1 MLSVYRRGA
10 PLREHMA
17 MGAKNFGARVARLED
32 PALLTGRGRFVDD
45 IKVAGALHA
54 CFVRSPHAHARI
66 RSIDTAAARAM
77 PGVHAVLTA
86 DDLPARMARDQI
98 PMLVP
103 NPAIRMPR
111 TQLALARQEVCYVG
125 QTIAVAIAS
134 DRYRAEDAAAAV
146 AVEFEP
152 LPAVSDCRD
161 AAKAGAVRAH
171 SDLPCNVAAII
182 SLSYG
187 DVEAAFAAAAHV
199 CEEDLSLH
207 RGGAMTLEGRA
218 VLASYDAGADMLT
231 VWSATQTPHLCRGT
245 LADLLERD
253 LETIRVTAPD
263 VGGGFGTKAPFYPE
277 EAVIPAAAMRIG
289 RPVAW
294 QEDRR
299 EHFLAATQER
309 DQHWKIAVAVDARGK
324 ILGLRGTMLHD
335 TGAFLPWGIIAPY
348 IAGTTVPG
356 PYVVPAYS
364 LTAQV
369 VLTNRVPTT
378 VVRGAGRP
386 QAVFAMERLMDRVAR
401 ALELDRAEL
410 RARNMIGPQQMPY
423 SVGLLFR
430 DGKPLVY
437 ASGDFPKSQARAL
450 ALARYDGFRA
460 RQQAARAQGRY
471 LGIGLANYVEG
482 TGLGPFEGITVR
494 VLPNGKVAVATGAT
508 TQGQGTRTSLSQIVA
523 DEVGCRL
530 EDIIMTAGDT
540 AAIAQGVG
548 AFASRQAINAGS
560 SALLAGRSVRRQIA
574 ALAARV
580 LEVETSEIDIED
592 GRATARGGNR
602 PSLTLGELAR
612 FAQGMPGFSLAP
624 GQAPGL
630 EHTAYFAPPQAS
642 YCNGT
647 HVAEVEVDPWTGG
660 VRLVDYTVAHDS
672 GTIINPLIVDGQVQG
687 GVAHGVGNALFE
699 RMQYDAGAQPLTTTF
714 QDYLLPA
721 APDVPACR
729 IEHVE
734 TPNPLNPLGVKGAGE
749 GGTIPAPAA
758 IVSAIED
765 ALSPFEVHFAEMP
778 LTPDR
783 IVAALRAAG
792 AYAALAVA

>member
-1 MLSVYRRGA
+1 
-10 PLREHMA
+10 
-17 MGAKNFGARVARLED
+17 
-32 PALLTGRGRFVDD
+32 
-45 IKVAGALHA
+45 
-54 CFVRSPHAHARI
+54 
-66 RSIDTAAARAM
+66 
-77 PGVHAVLTA
+77 
-86 DDLPARMARDQI
+86 
-98 PMLVP
+98 
-103 NPAIRMPR
+103 
-111 TQLALARQEVCYVG
+111 
-125 QTIAVAIAS
+125 
-134 DRYRAEDAAAAV
+134 
-146 AVEFEP
+146 
-152 LPAVSDCRD
+152 
-161 AAKAGAVRAH
+161 
-171 SDLPCNVAAII
+171 
-182 SLSYG
+182 
-187 DVEAAFAAAAHV
+187 
-199 CEEDLSLH
+199 
-207 RGGAMTLEGRA
+207 
-218 VLASYDAGADMLT
+218 
-231 VWSATQTPHLCRGT
+231 
-245 LADLLERD
+245 
-253 LETIRVTAPD
+253 
-263 VGGGFGTKAPFYPE
+263 
-277 EAVIPAAAMRIG
+277 
-289 RPVAW
+289 
-294 QEDRR
+294 
-299 EHFLAATQER
+299 
-309 DQHWKIAVAVDARGK
+309 
-324 ILGLRGTMLHD
+324 
-335 TGAFLPWGIIAPY
+335 
-348 IAGTTVPG
+348 
-356 PYVVPAYS
+356 
-364 LTAQV
+364 
-369 VLTNRVPTT
+369 
-378 VVRGAGRP
+378 
-386 QAVFAMERLMDRVAR
+386 
-401 ALELDRAEL
+401 
-410 RARNMIGPQQMPY
+410 MIGPQQMPY